1 MPIPPPPDDI
11 DMPTRHERRVLGR
24 TSPTRAVEITQGV
37 LSIMGLMLAVI
48 FFSDVLSLA
57 PLPPY
62 VVAALSGGFCLAVV
76 DVAACSFGGRP
87 RRVLP
92 TVIVLIGGGVT
103 LVAIALAALPL

>member
-1 MPIPPPPDDI
+1 MPLSPPPDDI

-37 LSIMGLMLAVI
+37 LSIMVLLLALI
-48 FFSDVLSLA
+48 FYPDVLSLA

-62 VVAALSGGFCLAVV
+62 VVAALIAGVCLAAA

-92 TVIVLIGGGVT
+92 TLIVLVGGGAT